1 MSHYTATARSTSPLA
16 APSETTS
23 SEGFR
28 PESGLW
34 VALRNAPSDYS
45 HNEALLLC
53 ETFPGEWVSWVPGF
67 GEITL
72 SRGQFHHSEE
82 A

>member
-1 MSHYTATARSTSPLA
+1 MNTGVVQSA
-16 APSETTS
+16 ALPESACDHP
-23 SEGFR
+23 GFQ

-34 VALRNAPSDYS
+34 VALRNAPDDYS
-45 HNEALLLC
+45 HDEALLLC

-72 SRGQFHHSEE
+72 SRGQFYQSEQT
-82 A
+82 